1 MNIEY
6 NFEKISTIEFNWEQI
21 TNWIKTIVEKNGK
34 KVGDLNYIFSNDD
47 YILDINKKY
56 LNHNYYTDIITFN
69 YVEGN
74 LLSGDIF
81 ISVDTVNENAQ
92 HYKVSFEN
100 ELCGVII
107 HGVLHLI
114 GFDDQ
119 NKNDQEE
126 MTKQEN
132 LALDLLEKLK

>member
-6 NFEKISTIEFNWEQI
+6 NFEEISTVEINLDLI
-21 TNWIKTIVEKNGK
+21 SNWIIKIVENNEK

-56 LNHNYYTDIITFN
+56 LNHNYNTDIITFN
-69 YVEGN
+69 YVEDN
-74 LLSGDIF
+74 IISGDIF
-81 ISVDTVNENAQ
+81 ISVDTVKENADY
-92 HYKVSFEN
+92 YKVSFEN
-100 ELCGVII
+100 ELCRVII
-107 HGVLHLI
+107 HGILHLI

-119 NKNDQEE
+119 NQNDQDE

>member
-100 ELCGVII
+100 ECLFPCCF
-107 HGVLHLI
+107 LE
-114 GFDDQ
+114 GFVRI
-119 NKNDQEE
+119 EAHVHE
-126 MTKQEN
+126 FHCY
-132 LALDLLEKLK
+132 